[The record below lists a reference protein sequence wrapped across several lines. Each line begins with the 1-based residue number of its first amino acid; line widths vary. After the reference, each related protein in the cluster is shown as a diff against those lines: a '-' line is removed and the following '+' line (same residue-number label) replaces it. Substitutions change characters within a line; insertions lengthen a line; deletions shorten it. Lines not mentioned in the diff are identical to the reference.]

1 MIDNDESKQELI
13 RDIYIKCISKN
24 YNGLESMLSENYTQD
39 DMMKARQ
46 DRIHKQE
53 WLIKDYFA
61 SLISARVSY
70 PGSHKNDCI
79 AFEIMK
85 ELGPVLV
92 DKFKNKIMYKNL
104 RVTAEGPILT
114 IIVNEDVNY
123 IKRETVRIEEGSSIG
138 KCMYID
144 VYDTDGNIVTR
155 RDIGLKSK
163 NCYICNEDADICA
176 RTEKHTS
183 RDIRNN
189 IIARL
194 EEYLKNSK

>member
-13 RDIYIKCISKN
+13 RDIYIKCISEN
-24 YNGLESMLSENYTQD
+24 YNGLESMVSEDYTED
-39 DMMKARQ
+39 DMLQAKQ

-61 SLISARVSY
+61 PLISVRVSY
-70 PGSHKNDCI
+70 PGLHKNDCI

-104 RVTAEGPILT
+104 RVTAEGPVLT
-114 IIVNEDVNY
+114 LIVNEDVNH
-123 IKRETVRIEEGSSIG
+123 IKKETVKIEEGISIG
-138 KCMYID
+138 KCIHID
-144 VYDTDGNIVTR
+144 VYDTDGNILTGK
-155 RDIGLKSK
+155 DIGLKPK
-163 NCYICNEDADICA
+163 NYYICNEDADICA
-176 RTEKHTS
+176 RTENYTS
-183 RDIRNN
+183 KDIKNN